1 MIILLDRTIIDNGCS
16 KGWSYADKLTRKH
29 NAQNA
34 LKKFAK
40 SSNLTCVSM
49 PKKGNGTNITIGKVN
64 IRIGANY
71 YTITT
76 ETVGQTFK
84 YTSLTLSQ
92 WSLYT
97 LVIDEVNQLIIL
109 NDKIAFQYN

>member
-1 MIILLDRTIIDNGCS
+1 MITLLDRLVIDAGCS
-16 KGWSYADKLTRKH
+16 AGWSYKDKLQRKH

-34 LKKFAK
+34 LKSFAK
-40 SSNLTCVSM
+40 SSNLACVSM

-64 IRIGANY
+64 VRIGANY

-76 ETVGQTFK
+76 ETKVGTFT

-92 WSLYT
+92 WSLQT
-97 LVIDEVNQLIIL
+97 LVLDEVNQLLIL